1 MVYLF
6 QVTFTEEELPKT
18 CGDFILGFY
27 SNNMNTIVG
36 VTEPFQVMI
45 AEREKRV
52 NLLDSGSPGCM

>member
-1 MVYLF
+1 MMHLF
-6 QVTFTEEELPKT
+6 QVTFTEEELPKA

-45 AEREKRV
+45 SDPMFYLFCV
-52 NLLDSGSPGCM
+52 LDVVVM